1 VCSHRVNDGLAALP
15 AKPIV
20 QRTEQPRAARGARGQ
35 PNLLKMTLPSGALAG
50 TRRQASKALAMKGL
64 ANVENPRAGGG
75 FLSRAM
81 LGDGCL
87 FGDHQSNVAAVG
99 VDDDDVIAGH
109 DESIAA

>member
-1 VCSHRVNDGLAALP
+1 VLAPRQRRACSPTCKTDCAAHGSAPRSTGCPRSAEPSQNDVTERGLGRYAA
-15 AKPIV
+15 A
-20 QRTEQPRAARGARGQ
+20 GQ
-35 PNLLKMTLPSGALAG
+35 LGVGNEG
-50 TRRQASKALAMKGL
+50 GL